1 MSGSNTR
8 EGGSAVKRPQGF
20 GLPPQETGNPRAK
33 PGGHKSVV
41 PPPQDTAELS
51 HQDDALLTGRKGRR
65 AARGIRFAVA
75 STKPERETESDS
87 EVVDSSPDDR
97 RERRALLALERERRQ
112 YERQEIR
119 RFTTF
124 QRRRRRMWAL
134 GLGSVTVVV
143 IAVWAIAYSPLF
155 ALRTI
160 RVEGTHTLPSAQVE
174 AAFVPL
180 RGTPL
185 PLVTDEK
192 IQKVLANFKPIET
205 YSIEALPPHTLVI
218 RVVERTAVGV
228 FAHSGG
234 GFELVDAAGVVI
246 DTPAAQ
252 PAGQPLITVPD
263 GASGSGF
270 RTAAAVIRSL
280 PSSLRSMLA
289 GVSASTS
296 NNVILQL
303 ASGEKIVW
311 GDVSEPVLKAQVLD
325 SLLRAA
331 PPGSVS
337 VYDVSSPLS
346 PVTG

>member
-1 MSGSNTR
+1 MPPITSPRYPAPGILLSLSGVVMCTALSRRLSRRSGREHRHVMSGSNTR

-97 RERRALLALERERRQ
+97 RGRRALLALERERRQ
-112 YERQEIR
+112 YERPEIR

-134 GLGSVTVVV
+134 G
-143 IAVWAIAYSPLF
+143 YSPLF

-289 GVSASTS
+289 GGG
-296 NNVILQL
+296 
-303 ASGEKIVW
+303 GE
-311 GDVSEPVLKAQVLD
+311 G
-325 SLLRAA
+325 
-331 PPGSVS
+331 
-337 VYDVSSPLS
+337 
-346 PVTG
+346 